1 VATSD
6 HSLPVR
12 RSKEIGS
19 IYFAANTAQA
29 RATLFPIILYVNL
42 YCGMLKIALGCMIT
56 ALLKFSDGLVQ
67 FDNRS
72 LEARPCET
80 AYKTKDQ

>member
-1 VATSD
+1 
-6 HSLPVR
+6 
-12 RSKEIGS
+12 
-19 IYFAANTAQA
+19 
-29 RATLFPIILYVNL
+29 
-42 YCGMLKIALGCMIT
+42 MLKIALGCMIT